1 MNMGFLRSG
10 VQQALGLHIDGQ
22 LVQVAHLE
30 RKGKQ
35 IKLVALKSASLI
47 SRLDLD
53 REIEGFETASETVE
67 NGDILGLDLDE
78 ATEIEEPTS
87 GGAEE
92 EEEQPPE
99 TNSEVLYSLL
109 GDFPLKTCTLA
120 LSLQEGSV
128 FFSEFQDNFELKGKK
143 LKKRLLEEMQ
153 KERDLE
159 GSIPLQERHAY
170 FKTEQGKLLS
180 IAHEDSLEV
189 LNLLD
194 ELKPFIG
201 RVQIGLID
209 PLEIALMN
217 LVRIAYPAEESVTA
231 IVHLGQGFSRVT
243 FVQNGDYL
251 AFSQPIHEGGSS
263 DQVLNTVCSRILFE
277 QDVADIPEISQVLLS
292 GDCKKLDALPF
303 FTEQF
308 PDSQVEYLAVPETD
322 LDLPEEPAQE
332 PDQDAISDFAV
343 PIGLA
348 WKVLQPRSAAFYP
361 TNFLPK
367 ARKRQQN
374 PLELAWHSLVLL
386 ALLMVSFPL
395 FTLKAQQQDRTIEE
409 IELNNELVQQ
419 QLDEFNPYV
428 KMVDDLYAQ
437 IQDYEGNLALSDTL
451 MTFQTDWSGRF
462 HEWTGAF
469 ETTGQLWLDRF
480 STTEGDVDIGGN
492 WGDMD
497 LSAPQEVYMFG
508 KAIEPTRVSEVAARL
523 GDGQIHALTRVPIRT
538 KTVFQFDLV
547 VPISTGET
555 DPTEP

>member
-1 MNMGFLRSG
+1 MGFLRIST
-10 VQQALGLHIDGQ
+10 QDALGLHIDGQ
-22 LVQVAHLE
+22 LVQVAHLQ
-30 RKGKQ
+30 RKGKL
-35 IKLVALKSASLI
+35 IKLAALKSASLI

-53 REIEGFETASETVE
+53 QGEEEPGAVARVADA
-67 NGDILGLDLDE
+67 GDILGLDIGAAPE
-78 ATEIEEPTS
+78 VEEPT
-87 GGAEE
+87 GGGDGE

-109 GDFPLKTCTLA
+109 GDFPLKACTLA
-120 LSLQEGSV
+120 LSLQEGRV
-128 FFSEFQDNFELKGKK
+128 FFSEFEDSFELKGKK

-170 FKTEQGKLLS
+170 FKTEHGKLLS

-189 LNLLD
+189 LNILD

-217 LVRIAYPAEESVTA
+217 LVRVAYPAEESVTA
-231 IVHLGQGFSRVT
+231 VVHLGQGFSRVI
-243 FVQNGDYL
+243 FMQNGDYL

-277 QDVADIPEISQVLLS
+277 QDVADIPELGRVLLS
-292 GDCKKLDALPF
+292 GDCKTLNALPF

-308 PDSQVEYLAVPETD
+308 SESQVDYLAVAEMDLGLPET
-322 LDLPEEPAQE
+322 PAQA
-332 PDQDAISDFAV
+332 PDPDAISDFAV

-348 WKVLQPRSAAFYP
+348 WKLLQPGSASFYP

-386 ALLMVSFPL
+386 ALLLISFPL
-395 FTLKAQQQDRTIEE
+395 ISLKAQQQDRTIQE
-409 IELNNELVQQ
+409 IALGNQLAQQ

-437 IQDYEGNLALSDTL
+437 IQDYESNLALSDTL
-451 MTFQTDWSGRF
+451 MAYQTDWSTRF
-462 HEWTGAF
+462 HEWTGEFTA
-469 ETTGQLWLDRF
+469 TGQLWLDRF
-480 STTEGDVDIGGN
+480 TASEGDVDIGGN

-497 LSAPQEVYMFG
+497 LSAPQEVFMYG
-508 KAIEPTRVSEVAARL
+508 KAISPTRAAEIARRL
-523 GDGQIHALTRVPIRT
+523 GDGQIRSLTRVPIRT
-538 KTVFQFDLV
+538 QTVFQFDLI
-547 VPISTGET
+547 VPVSTGET
-555 DPTEP
+555 DSTEP